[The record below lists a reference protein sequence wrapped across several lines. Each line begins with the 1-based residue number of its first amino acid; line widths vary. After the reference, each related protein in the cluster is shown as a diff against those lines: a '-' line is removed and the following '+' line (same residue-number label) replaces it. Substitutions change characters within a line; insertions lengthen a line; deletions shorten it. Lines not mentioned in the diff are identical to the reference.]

1 MKRLLRNIYD
11 FFIRQR
17 QGGTTTLLKKVAAEN
32 DVWVL
37 VPNVQMKEEF
47 GPQAIDFY
55 DLQDMMGK
63 DKKPILVDN
72 YTMIRLCEEFSLNM
86 SELQT
91 SLHEKRILL
100 ENIERL
106 IRDHKHNRSPF

>member
-1 MKRLLRNIYD
+1 MKKLLRNVYD

-32 DVWVL
+32 DVWIL
-37 VPNVQMKEEF
+37 VPNAQMKEEF

-55 DLQDMMGK
+55 DLAYMMGK

-72 YTMIRLCEEFSLNM
+72 YTMIRLCEEFHLNM
-86 SELQT
+86 LELQN
-91 SLHEKRILL
+91 SIHEKSILL
-100 ENIERL
+100 DNIEQL
-106 IRDHKHNRSPF
+106 IQDHRHKRSLF

>member
-1 MKRLLRNIYD
+1 MKRLLRNVYD

-17 QGGTTTLLKKVAAEN
+17 QSGTSTLLKKVAAEN
-32 DVWVL
+32 DVWIL
-37 VPNVQMKEEF
+37 VPNEKMKEEF

-55 DLQDMMGK
+55 DLQEMMGTE
-63 DKKPILVDN
+63 KKPILVDN
-72 YTMIRLCEEFSLNM
+72 YTMIRLCEEFHLNI

-91 SLHEKRILL
+91 SLHEKSLL
-100 ENIERL
+100 LDNIERL